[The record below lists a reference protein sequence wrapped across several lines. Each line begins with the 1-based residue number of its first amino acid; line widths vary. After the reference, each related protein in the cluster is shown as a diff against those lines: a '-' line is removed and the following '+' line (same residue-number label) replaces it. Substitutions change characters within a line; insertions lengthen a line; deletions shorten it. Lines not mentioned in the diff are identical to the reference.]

1 MLKKFLSKLGV
12 GAAKVDLVLH
22 HPHVRLGEKLEG
34 EFWIEGGTVE
44 QRIRKLEVEL
54 QLMVQAEEKAYRRT
68 VAVIPVSSSFMIQP
82 GERKVLPFSYVLPMH
97 LPITR
102 PSVRYTFVTRLDIAD
117 GVDAFDQDA
126 IHILPPLS
134 LEKLFHAFEKLGF
147 REKHSSG
154 KITAYGQEFAFFP
167 TEAFKGI
174 VQEVEFF
181 ALIEE
186 NGIRLFLEVD
196 VWSGFGGFHEKE
208 IKREIFLSNEEIDNV
223 EEAAKKLHT
232 AIEEMIQQPHSYVG
246 TSSYVGTPYV
256 PHPSYPSHYPPQ
268 HVSHHHGGHGMM
280 GAIGGFA
287 AGMLAGM
294 VAEELLEE
302 VVEDAL
308 DQDIGDVMDD
318 IGDWFDD
325 GDDIL

>member
-1 MLKKFLSKLGV
+1 MLKKLLSKLGV

-34 EFWIEGGTVE
+34 EFFIEGGTVE

-54 QLMVQAEEKAYRRT
+54 QLIVQANEKAYRRT
-68 VAVIPVSSSFMIQP
+68 VAVIPVSSSFTIQP

-102 PSVRYTFVTRLDIAD
+102 PSVGYSFVTRLDIAD

-126 IHILPPLS
+126 IRILPPLS
-134 LEKLFHAFEKLGF
+134 LEKLFHVFENLGF
-147 REKHSSG
+147 REKPSSG

-167 TEAFKGI
+167 TEVFKGT
-174 VQEVEFF
+174 VQEVEFSAF
-181 ALIEE
+181 IEE

-208 IKREIFLSNEEIDNV
+208 IKREIFLGNEEIEDV
-223 EEAAKKLHT
+223 EGTAEKLRT
-232 AIEEMIQQPHSYVG
+232 AIEEMIEQPHSYAG
-246 TSSYVGTPYV
+246 ATYV
-256 PHPSYPSHYPPQ
+256 PHASYPPQ
-268 HVSHHHGGHGMM
+268 HASHHHGHGMA

-294 VAEELLEE
+294 AAEELLED
-302 VVEDAL
+302 VVEEAL
-308 DQDIGDVMDD
+308 DDHDLGDMLDV
-318 IGDWFDD
+318 GDWFDD
-325 GDDIL
+325 GDDII

>member
-1 MLKKFLSKLGV
+1 MLKKLLSKLGV

-34 EFWIEGGTVE
+34 EFFIEGGTVE

-54 QLMVQAEEKAYRRT
+54 QLIVQTNGKAYRRT
-68 VAVIPVSSSFMIQP
+68 VAVIPVSPSFTIQP
-82 GERKVLPFSYVLPMH
+82 GGRKVLPFSYVLPLH

-102 PSVRYTFVTRLDIAD
+102 PSVGYTFVTRLDIAD

-126 IHILPPLS
+126 IRILPPLS

-147 REKHSSG
+147 REKPSSG

-167 TEAFKGI
+167 TEVFKGT
-174 VQEVEFF
+174 VQEVEFSAF
-181 ALIEE
+181 IEE

-196 VWSGFGGFHEKE
+196 VWSGFGGFHERE
-208 IKREIFLSNEEIDNV
+208 IKREIFLSDEEIEDV
-223 EEAAKKLHT
+223 EETAKKLHT
-232 AIEEMIQQPHSYVG
+232 AIEEMIEQPHSYAG
-246 TSSYVGTPYV
+246 TSYV
-256 PHPSYPSHYPPQ
+256 PHASYPPRY
-268 HVSHHHGGHGMM
+268 VSHHHGHGMA

-294 VAEELLEE
+294 AAEELLEDVIE
-302 VVEDAL
+302 EAL
-308 DQDIGDVMDD
+308 DDHDLGDMLDV
-318 IGDWFDD
+318 GDWFDG
-325 GDDIL
+325 GDDII